1 MYDTPIPTINYVM
14 VTITASVLAY
24 ATMMDNKNEKEDVS
38 PTNDIP
44 TLVEPEPET
53 ETETETETEPE
64 PEKPI
69 ILSAIGGKHTKKN
82 KNTKRK
88 SSNKKKMNNKT
99 RSKTSRK

>member
-1 MYDTPIPTINYVM
+1 M

-53 ETETETETEPE
+53 ETETETETE
-64 PEKPI
+64 KPI